1 MIGAAIAALV
11 RVYLWGGQRWVVLED
26 FSPLVYPVTVGIGIG
41 VGGVKVAVVQRVQVA
56 HDISEVMAWMAL
68 AFTLGLVAPTVA
80 LLCRQLGSKPL
91 AMAAVPAAV
100 VQMAPFGVCY
110 SAFVGAGLPGAHDRT
125 GGMTLALVAGNG
137 LSVLLLALFLPHLIR
152 MPFAPTWTALTFPTV
167 STANGVLIYR
177 SLKGH
182 PATTRHALD
191 IVGAVFLGLASVIVL
206 MVWTRLLLHLG
217 RGGATQDFSRG
228 RVVSEIGS
236 TPTPLPV
243 DIITTKTY
251 PDYGSVQAAG
261 AHLPL
266 NGHGTPR
273 EYSMV

>member
-1 MIGAAIAALV
+1 MALV
-11 RVYLWGGQRWVVLED
+11 
-26 FSPLVYPVTVGIGIG
+26 
-41 VGGVKVAVVQRVQVA
+41 
-56 HDISEVMAWMAL
+56 
-68 AFTLGLVAPTVA
+68 FTIGLVAPTVA
-80 LLCRQLGSKPL
+80 LLCRQLGSKTL

-217 RGGATQDFSRG
+217 RGGRGQDSSRW
-228 RVVSEIGS
+228 
-236 TPTPLPV
+236 PA
-243 DIITTKTY
+243 Y
-251 PDYGSVQAAG
+251 P
-261 AHLPL
+261 
-266 NGHGTPR
+266 
-273 EYSMV
+273 